1 MNKKYY
7 LHIYV
12 TVHTHN
18 FKRNSAITAT
28 LPQYLPCQ
36 PGGTSHTLGIIGLF
50 DNNSIKLQRALQFSF
65 IGLYNLLVVLLTL
78 QKFCFTVTGWV
89 TDWSV
94 TCHDQFFPPFSSYM
108 KWNSCVCYTL
118 TIHSFISFPFFF
130 SRPVVLPNPSAC
142 VFETRGGALL
152 LCQQLSSPIQ
162 LPSFCSIWGKH
173 FSARTHRLTT
183 TVIHI

>member
-65 IGLYNLLVVLLTL
+65 IGLFNLLVVLLTL

-108 KWNSCVCYTL
+108 SETPVSA
-118 TIHSFISFPFFF
+118 IHWPSTPLSPSPFF